1 MRELIFLNN
10 CGFFRLMKNILLI
23 IILAAS
29 LIGCSQSHEKTL
41 NYLAL
46 GDSYTIGEAVIDEER
61 WPIQLANKLADSNL
75 LIETKI
81 VATSGWR
88 TDDLWAAME
97 KEKLSSDYD
106 LVSLLIGVN
115 NQFQDRPFA

>member
-1 MRELIFLNN
+1 
-10 CGFFRLMKNILLI
+10 MKNILLI

-61 WPIQLANKLADSNL
+61 WPIQLQTSLR
-75 LIETKI
+75 T
-81 VATSGWR
+81 AT
-88 TDDLWAAME
+88 
-97 KEKLSSDYD
+97 LS
-106 LVSLLIGVN
+106 
-115 NQFQDRPFA
+115 

>member
-1 MRELIFLNN
+1 
-10 CGFFRLMKNILLI
+10 MKNILLI

-75 LIETKI
+75 IIETKI